1 MQASYS
7 STLDLYPSPNLHEKI
22 IPHPPK
28 KKKQLIRMDVKG
40 RLVVALHVE
49 RWVWWYR
56 SLRTSVFG
64 VYRGEAW
71 YPSWGALKIGA
82 HPGPKSSKRKC
93 DSKKEKHWFFKGRSV
108 SL

>member
-22 IPHPPK
+22 FPPPQK
-28 KKKQLIRMDVKG
+28 KKETAHTNGLLTPRFVKG

-56 SLRTSVFG
+56 SLRDSVFG
-64 VYRGEAW
+64 K
-71 YPSWGALKIGA
+71 PWGSVV
-82 HPGPKSSKRKC
+82 PGVP
-93 DSKKEKHWFFKGRSV
+93 
-108 SL
+108 